1 MEPSSPELLS
11 RVRQGDRQA
20 AADLFTR
27 YSRLIRQRCRARMR
41 PGLRAVTDSE
51 DVWATVTRRF
61 DAMLARGGVSIASAR
76 DFWVLVAALTEHA
89 IVDRARVLARLD
101 RVRDDDEPFAERLRQ
116 RLVGRDGPPATDL
129 DDLLAAVD
137 DPTDRD
143 ILRLWLVDRSHAEIG
158 AALGLSEGAVRSR
171 WHQIRRML
179 RESLE
184 GTPS

>member
-1 MEPSSPELLS
+1 MELSSPELLS
-11 RVRQGDRQA
+11 RLRGGDRQA

-61 DAMLARGGVSIASAR
+61 DAMLARGGVSIASAQ
-76 DFWVLVAALTEHA
+76 DFWVLVAALTERA

-101 RVRDDDEPFAERLRQ
+101 RARDGDEPFADRLRERLK
-116 RLVGRDGPPATDL
+116 GPEGPADSDL
-129 DDLLAAVD
+129 DDLLGSVE

-171 WHQIRRML
+171 WHLIRRLL
-179 RESLE
+179 RQTME
-184 GTPS
+184 GLAP